1 MIASREYAQTPR
13 PPPFRL
19 GMTRLAQHDD
29 EVFKSWRDQD
39 EFSAA
44 EFFPVPP
51 ILPDPARRPDF
62 ESRSSSEPTEARYQR
77 HAAIPRSGHGCL
89 GLALHFPLDVDVPSA
104 VEDYRE
110 ALRRRDEEASQGRR
124 GPTSTQP
131 SQSHPTCAPV
141 NPMIDETAVEYAG
154 VWVLKLA
161 YREGRQ
167 RAHILGNFYNTLQDI
182 VAFANWRLRGPRIH
196 YSVVAD
202 LVRWRAQRA
211 NGDFVAAGGGWDRS
225 HGYEQPA
232 DFPSQGSAHRR
243 VILNRSLPCAIDT
256 SRRIISVAAR
266 QADALVRV
274 LSLVDGIPKRVV
286 LVLVLVDG
294 ILKRVVPVPVPRRQS
309 SNSRS
314 PSRRHR
320 SQVREMPQRDAAGP
334 EPAAAP
340 SQQPQQPDLHAEQVP
355 EPQGEP
361 TNAAR
366 VDHAVNQ
373 RLSVL
378 EEGVHAIRALLVAAL
393 PAAAAQAP
401 EVQEPIAQPDHSSG
415 GESLPSSR
423 SGSSQ
428 A

>member
-1 MIASREYAQTPR
+1 MHHSNDRIAREYAKTPR

-29 EVFKSWRDQD
+29 EVFNSWRDQD
-39 EFSAA
+39 EFAA
-44 EFFPVPP
+44 VEFFPVQP

-62 ESRSSSEPTEARYQR
+62 AKVARLANQLKRGISDTLPFPDLVVVAWDLLFTFRSMVMSQ
-77 HAAIPRSGHGCL
+77 
-89 GLALHFPLDVDVPSA
+89 VQWQ
-104 VEDYRE
+104 DYRE

-141 NPMIDETAVEYAG
+141 NPMIDETAVEYAR

-182 VAFANWRLRGPRIH
+182 VSFANWRLRGPRIH

-202 LVRWRAQRA
+202 LVRRRAKRA

-232 DFPSQGSAHRR
+232 DFPSQ
-243 VILNRSLPCAIDT
+243 
-256 SRRIISVAAR
+256 
-266 QADALVRV
+266 
-274 LSLVDGIPKRVV
+274 
-286 LVLVLVDG
+286 DG
-294 ILKRVVPVPVPRRQS
+294 ILKRVVPVPVRLQDGKVQILGLLRGVTELKSARCRNATRPVPSPRQRRLNNR
-309 SNSRS
+309 NSRIFT
-314 PSRRHR
+314 PR
-320 SQVREMPQRDAAGP
+320 M
-334 EPAAAP
+334 
-340 SQQPQQPDLHAEQVP
+340 P

-366 VDHAVNQ
+366 VDHAVN
-373 RLSVL
+373 
-378 EEGVHAIRALLVAAL
+378 
-393 PAAAAQAP
+393 
-401 EVQEPIAQPDHSSG
+401 
-415 GESLPSSR
+415 
-423 SGSSQ
+423 
-428 A
+428 